1 MLIQRH
7 RGFTLIELMVVV
19 TIIGIMTGL
28 IAVSM
33 VNSDPQKE
41 LDREARRFKTL
52 VEMALEEAM
61 FSQQEIG
68 VILDENSYKFV
79 RWEAPVDPSLQAA
92 VEDGEDDQADQDN
105 RDDEDGDDSSND
117 DDNSLSQLAP
127 QIGVGNQSDPNPQ
140 WNLISDEQAF
150 REYQLWDD
158 VELIL
163 EVDQEQIDLEAGKDE
178 NQREQAKAA
187 TEILEEEEEE
197 LIPSIIILSS
207 GELTPFTLDFYY
219 ADDSDEE
226 ILSTVSADETGRVW
240 LAHEEDENEED
251 R

>member
-1 MLIQRH
+1 MKKS
-7 RGFTLIELMVVV
+7 FTLIELMVVV

-92 VEDGEDDQADQDN
+92 VEDGEDSQN
-105 RDDEDGDDSSND
+105 GDDSSND

-140 WNLISDEQAF
+140 WTLISDEQAF

>member
-52 VEMALEEAM
+52 VEMALGEAM

-92 VEDGEDDQADQDN
+92 VEDGEDSQNGQN
-105 RDDEDGDDSSND
+105 GGGSNGGN
-117 DDNSLSQLAP
+117 NSLSQLAP
-127 QIGVGNQSDPNPQ
+127 QIDVANQSDPNPQ

>member
-92 VEDGEDDQADQDN
+92 VEDGEDSQNGQN
-105 RDDEDGDDSSND
+105 GGGSNGGN
-117 DDNSLSQLAP
+117 NSLSQLAP
-127 QIGVGNQSDPNPQ
+127 QIDVANQSDPNPQ

-178 NQREQAKAA
+178 NQREQAKADTA
-187 TEILEEEEEE
+187 ILEEEEEE

>member
-79 RWEAPVDPSLQAA
+79 RWEAPLDPSLQAA
-92 VEDGEDDQADQDN
+92 A
-105 RDDEDGDDSSND
+105 EDGDDSQDGQNGDGGSND
-117 DDNSLSQLAP
+117 GNNSLSQLAP
-127 QIGVGNQSDPNPQ
+127 QIDVANQSDPNPQ

>member
-92 VEDGEDDQADQDN
+92 VEDGEDSQNGQN
-105 RDDEDGDDSSND
+105 GGGSNGGN
-117 DDNSLSQLAP
+117 NSLSQLAP
-127 QIGVGNQSDPNPQ
+127 QIDVANQSDPNPQ

>member
-92 VEDGEDDQADQDN
+92 A
-105 RDDEDGDDSSND
+105 EDGDDSQNGQNGDGSSND

-127 QIGVGNQSDPNPQ
+127 QIDTGNQSDSNPQ
-140 WNLISDEQAF
+140 WTLISDEQAF

-178 NQREQAKAA
+178 SQREQAKAA

-240 LAHEEDENEED
+240 LAHEEDEDEED

>member
-92 VEDGEDDQADQDN
+92 VEDGEDSQNGQN
-105 RDDEDGDDSSND
+105 GGGSNGGN
-117 DDNSLSQLAP
+117 NSLSQLAP
-127 QIGVGNQSDPNPQ
+127 QIDVANQSDPNPQ

-240 LAHEEDENEED
+240 LAHEEDEDEED

>member
-79 RWEAPVDPSLQAA
+79 RWEAPLDPSLQAA
-92 VEDGEDDQADQDN
+92 A
-105 RDDEDGDDSSND
+105 EDGDDSQDGQNGDGGSND
-117 DDNSLSQLAP
+117 GNNSLSQLAP
-127 QIGVGNQSDPNPQ
+127 QIDVANQSDPNPQ

-240 LAHEEDENEED
+240 LAHEEDEDEED

>member
-1 MLIQRH
+1 MFIKHH

-33 VNSDPQKE
+33 INSDPQKE

-68 VILDENSYKFV
+68 IILDENSYKFV
-79 RWEAPVDPSLQAA
+79 RWESGVPPTDES
-92 VEDGEDDQADQDN
+92 EDGEEN
-105 RDDEDGDDSSND
+105 EDDSDS
-117 DDNSLSQLAP
+117 LAP
-127 QIGVGNQSDPNPQ
+127 QLDLEQDSVASALLAGSGSSASTTPPPQ
-140 WNLISDEQAF
+140 WNEITNENAF

-158 VELIL
+158 LELIL
-163 EVDQEQIDLEAGKDE
+163 EVDQEQIDLDAGKDE
-178 NQREQAKAA
+178 TPREQAKAA
-187 TEILEEEEEE
+187 RDILEEEEEE
-197 LIPSIIILSS
+197 LIPSILILSS
-207 GELTPFTLDFYY
+207 GEVTPFTLEFNYY
-219 ADDSDEE
+219 EEGEDE
-226 ILSTVSADETGRVW
+226 ITSVVSADETGRVW
-240 LAHEEDENEED
+240 LAHEEDEDEED